1 MTDNDLMRALILVV
15 EDDDTMRDFIVEILG
30 SVGFTNLTT
39 ALDGI
44 EAWRKF
50 EQGEQFDLVICDW
63 IMPGMDGLEV
73 LKNIRDSRAAIP
85 FILVTVRDSEDAIKR
100 AVDRGVTAF
109 LSKPFMPDQLV
120 GEVLKVLSDSSVLEH
135 STNAEV
141 WEF

>member
-1 MTDNDLMRALILVV
+1 LTNNDLMHARILVV
-15 EDDDTMRDFIVEILG
+15 EDDDTMRDFIVRILD
-30 SVGFTNLTT
+30 SVGFSNLTT

-50 EQGEQFDLVICDW
+50 EQGEQFELVICDW

-73 LKNIRDSRAAIP
+73 LKNVRDSRAAIP

-100 AVDRGVTAF
+100 AADRGVTAF
-109 LSKPFMPDQLV
+109 LSKPFEPDQLV
-120 GEVLKVLSDSSVLEH
+120 TEVLTVLADSSVLEH
-135 STNAEV
+135 SADSQV

>member
-1 MTDNDLMRALILVV
+1 MTDNDLMRVRILVV

-63 IMPGMDGLEV
+63 IMPGMDGLEF

-109 LSKPFMPDQLV
+109 LSKPLMPDQLV
-120 GEVLKVLSDSSVLEH
+120 AEVLKVLSDSSVLEH

>member
-1 MTDNDLMRALILVV
+1 MTDNDLMRARILVV

>member
-1 MTDNDLMRALILVV
+1 MRARFLVV

-63 IMPGMDGLEV
+63 IMPGMDGLEF

-100 AVDRGVTAF
+100 AVDRGVTAY
-109 LSKPFMPDQLV
+109 LSKPLMPDQLV
-120 GEVLKVLSDSSVLEH
+120 AEVLKVLSDSSVLEH

>member
-1 MTDNDLMRALILVV
+1 MIDNELMRARILVV
-15 EDDDTMRDFIVEILG
+15 EDDDTMRDFIVEVLG

-39 ALDGI
+39 ALDGT

-50 EQGEQFDLVICDW
+50 DQGERFDLVICDW
-63 IMPGMDGLEV
+63 IMPGMDGLKF
-73 LKNIRDSRAAIP
+73 LKNIRDSRVAIP

-120 GEVLKVLSDSSVLEH
+120 AEVLKVLSDSSVLEQ

>member
-1 MTDNDLMRALILVV
+1 MHARILVV
-15 EDDDTMRDFIVEILG
+15 EDDDTMRDFIVRILD
-30 SVGFTNLTT
+30 SVGFSNLTT

-50 EQGEQFDLVICDW
+50 EQGEQFELVICDW

-73 LKNIRDSRAAIP
+73 LKNVRDSRAAIP

-100 AVDRGVTAF
+100 AADRGVTAF
-109 LSKPFMPDQLV
+109 LSKPFEPDQLV
-120 GEVLKVLSDSSVLEH
+120 TEVLTVLADSSVLEH
-135 STNAEV
+135 SADSQV

>member
-1 MTDNDLMRALILVV
+1 MTDNDLMRVRILVV

-63 IMPGMDGLEV
+63 IMPGMDGLEF

-85 FILVTVRDSEDAIKR
+85 FILVTVRDSEDAMKR

-109 LSKPFMPDQLV
+109 LSKPLMPDQLV
-120 GEVLKVLSDSSVLEH
+120 AEVLKVLSDSSVLEH

>member
-1 MTDNDLMRALILVV
+1 MTDNDLMRVRILVV

-63 IMPGMDGLEV
+63 IMPGMDGLEF

-85 FILVTVRDSEDAIKR
+85 FILVTVRDSEDAMKR

-109 LSKPFMPDQLV
+109 LSKPLMPDQLV
-120 GEVLKVLSDSSVLEH
+120 VEVLKVLSDSSVLEH

>member
-1 MTDNDLMRALILVV
+1 MTDNDLMRARILVV
-15 EDDDTMRDFIVEILG
+15 EGDDTMRDFIVEILG

-50 EQGEQFDLVICDW
+50 EQGEQFDPVICDW

-109 LSKPFMPDQLV
+109 LSKPFMLHQLV
-120 GEVLKVLSDSSVLEH
+120 AEVLKVLSVSSVLEH

>member
-1 MTDNDLMRALILVV
+1 MRARILVV
-15 EDDDTMRDFIVEILG
+15 EGDDTMRDFIVEILG

-50 EQGEQFDLVICDW
+50 EQGEQFDLVICDC

-120 GEVLKVLSDSSVLEH
+120 AEVLKVLSDSSVLEH

>member
-1 MTDNDLMRALILVV
+1 MRARILVV

-44 EAWRKF
+44 EAWREF
-50 EQGEQFDLVICDW
+50 EQGAQFDLVICDW

-85 FILVTVRDSEDAIKR
+85 FILVTVAIPQMR
-100 AVDRGVTAF
+100 SNAPSIAVLPRF
-109 LSKPFMPDQLV
+109 
-120 GEVLKVLSDSSVLEH
+120 SVSHLCR
-135 STNAEV
+135 TN
-141 WEF
+141 WLQRF